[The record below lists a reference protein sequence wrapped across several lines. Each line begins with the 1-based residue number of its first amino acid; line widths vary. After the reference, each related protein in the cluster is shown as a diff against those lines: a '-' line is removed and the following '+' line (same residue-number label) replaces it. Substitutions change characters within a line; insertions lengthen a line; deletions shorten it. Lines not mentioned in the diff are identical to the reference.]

1 MSSSDEGEI
10 VENGAQSSK
19 ATSLPHHERSGVDRR
34 DRHSSRD
41 PTPDLDTASRYSGSS
56 RRSRSPRGYKRSRD
70 ERDNY
75 RRSRN
80 DQRQGR
86 GHYDDVRRDGYDRS
100 RLSYDDPDRPPRNRD
115 QRHSRDYDRERERDR
130 DDYRDRARDRYS
142 DKRPRHQSRS
152 PRRYRPDD
160 GRPSDRFVRESQS
173 DRRDRDTGGRENSGS
188 STTLRTTVGKDPNTL
203 RNGTEHAQG
212 SSAANRDDANR
223 GKSGVADPE
232 PEEDYEEPEPIDEE
246 AEIERRR
253 KRREEL
259 MAKSSSATPLLLHA
273 VGAGEKIRG
282 MSPASTPADSSQKAS
297 REDSPQ
303 TPRTPGTAFAS
314 PGSPRPQDE
323 LSPGRVD
330 VISDKD
336 LMNTHG
342 QAMETDEDG
351 PSAAD
356 YDPTVDMREDERRD
370 ELRHGQVVLHGEPHV
385 IETTEQ
391 ETSEKPTNGAK
402 EAADSDD
409 DEFDMFAEDFD
420 EDKYANKPAKTAVP
434 IESNDQKDA
443 ATPAEDRGGILEG
456 DDKDGYYKIRVGEV
470 LNGRYQIQTTL
481 GRGMFSGVVRAMD
494 ITTKQ
499 PVAIKIMRNNDAL
512 RKGGYTEIAILQKL
526 NDADPDQ
533 RKHIVRF
540 ERSFDYKGH
549 LCMVFENLSL
559 NLREVLRK
567 FGNNVGINLA
577 ACRTYAYQTFVAL
590 AHMRRCSII
599 HADLKPDNIL
609 VNESRAGLKICDLG
623 TAIDRSDAATAHT
636 EITPYLVSRFYR
648 APEIILGMPYDYA
661 VDMWSVGATLYELYT
676 GKILFTGDSNNQ
688 MLKTIMEVRGRL
700 TPKLYKRG
708 QLSSVHFDEQ
718 GQFLSVE
725 RDKVLNKTTVRTIPM
740 IKPTRDLRTRVL
752 AASSNLS
759 DAESRELNQFIDLL
773 EHCLTLN
780 PDKRIKP
787 ADALKHPFFTARST
801 TGNTKR

>member
-19 ATSLPHHERSGVDRR
+19 ATSLPHHKRSGVDRR
-34 DRHSSRD
+34 DRLPSRD

-70 ERDNY
+70 ERDSY
-75 RRSRN
+75 GRSRN
-80 DQRQGR
+80 DQRQSR
-86 GHYDDVRRDGYDRS
+86 AHYDDVRRDGHDRT

-115 QRHSRDYDRERERDR
+115 QRHARDYDRDYDRDRERNR

-160 GRPSDRFVRESQS
+160 GRPSDRIVRESQS
-173 DRRDRDTGGRENSGS
+173 DRRDPRDAGGRGNSGS
-188 STTLRTTVGKDPNTL
+188 STTLRTTVGQDPNTL
-203 RNGTEHAQG
+203 RNGAKDTQG
-212 SSAANRDDANR
+212 SSSANGGYASR
-223 GKSGVADPE
+223 GKRYGSPIVKATKLTVGFSGVADPE

-259 MAKSSSATPLLLHA
+259 MAKPSSATPLLLHA
-273 VGAGEKIRG
+273 VGAGEKVRH
-282 MSPASTPADSSQKAS
+282 MSPASTLADSSQKAS

-303 TPRTPGTAFAS
+303 TPQTPAFGRSIICRVSKIPRANDVTAVGS
-314 PGSPRPQDE
+314 PNSPRPQDE
-323 LSPGRVD
+323 LSPGRVTML
-330 VISDKD
+330 SDKD

-342 QAMETDEDG
+342 QGVATDEDG

-385 IETTEQ
+385 LETTEQ
-391 ETSEKPTNGAK
+391 ETSNKPANGTK
-402 EAADSDD
+402 DSADSDD

-420 EDKYANKPAKTAVP
+420 EDKYATKPTKTAVP
-434 IESNDQKDA
+434 IESNDQPDA
-443 ATPAEDRGGILEG
+443 ATPAEDKGGLLEG

-499 PVAIKIMRNNDAL
+499 PVAIKMMRNNDAL

-533 RKHIVRF
+533 RKHVVKF

-577 ACRTYAYQTFVAL
+577 ACRTYAYQTFIAL
-590 AHMRRCSII
+590 AHMRKCSII
-599 HADLKPDNIL
+599 HADIKPDNIL
-609 VNESRAGLKICDLG
+609 VSSCLSLALPE
-623 TAIDRSDAATAHT
+623 AH
-636 EITPYLVSRFYR
+636 
-648 APEIILGMPYDYA
+648 
-661 VDMWSVGATLYELYT
+661 
-676 GKILFTGDSNNQ
+676 
-688 MLKTIMEVRGRL
+688 
-700 TPKLYKRG
+700 
-708 QLSSVHFDEQ
+708 
-718 GQFLSVE
+718 
-725 RDKVLNKTTVRTIPM
+725 
-740 IKPTRDLRTRVL
+740 
-752 AASSNLS
+752 
-759 DAESRELNQFIDLL
+759 
-773 EHCLTLN
+773 
-780 PDKRIKP
+780 
-787 ADALKHPFFTARST
+787 
-801 TGNTKR
+801 